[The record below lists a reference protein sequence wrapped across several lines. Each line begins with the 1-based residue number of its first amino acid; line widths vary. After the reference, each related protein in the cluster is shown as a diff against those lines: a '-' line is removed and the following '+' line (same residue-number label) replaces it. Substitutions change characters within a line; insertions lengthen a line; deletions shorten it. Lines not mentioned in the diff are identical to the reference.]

1 MKKPI
6 TLQYTIDEDQLPN
19 ETARLLGSSL
29 SRLTSIVATAPETC
43 DIMSIKTIDDIGGL
57 RQELSAIDIMLGDVS
72 SIIDQYIKYQYQM
85 RMEYE
90 SGESEDVEEYEYD
103 IPDFSDADLSNVSME
118 DVQSMLSKTQGHSH
132 AGPEL
137 LDDIKTIV
145 PNLKTKKVKS
155 PAMDAE
161 ARQEQV
167 NIVTDQ
173 MTKAK
178 QFQTAIQDL
187 GQDDALTI
195 LSKFNDIDFTDVAT
209 VGDQLKNIGINVSIL
224 ILNSLSFLSK

>member
-29 SRLTSIVATAPETC
+29 SRLTSIVATAPAAR

-72 SIIDQYIKYQYQM
+72 SIIDQYIKYQYQV

-90 SGESEDVEEYEYD
+90 SGEPEDLEEYEYD

-118 DVQSMLSKTQGHSH
+118 DVQSMLSKTQEHSH

-145 PNLKTKKVKS
+145 PNLKTKKVKI
-155 PAMDAE
+155 PAMDAA
-161 ARQEQV
+161 ARQEQI
-167 NIVTDQ
+167 NIVDDQ
-173 MTKAK
+173 MTKAQ
-178 QFQTAIQDL
+178 QFKATTQNMSQE
-187 GQDDALTI
+187 DALSI
-195 LSKFNDIDFTDVAT
+195 LSKLNDIDFSDVTT
-209 VGDQLKNIGINVSIL
+209 VGDQLKNIGINMGTE
-224 ILNSLSFLSK
+224 